1 MTVMA
6 VRELKMKLSESDK
19 NSKKK
24 NFEKKNGR
32 EENAALAVEPFR
44 GSKESE
50 HDAAGAVEYVE

>member
-1 MTVMA
+1 
-6 VRELKMKLSESDK
+6 MKAK
-19 NSKKK
+19 FKKK
-24 NFEKKNGR
+24 FFEKKNGR